1 MFREVDSK
9 NSSRG
14 DGVATIHD
22 VAEKAGVSIKTVS
35 RVLNGGTEVSEKTR
49 NRIEQAMRTLEFT
62 PSAAARMLR
71 GRPTGLVAVI
81 AEQLTTTPD
90 STEIIK
96 GIQQVCE
103 QLGKVLLIGETGG
116 HADVAERLVA
126 DMRERRVEGILFA
139 TPFHRRVELAVS
151 LGGTP
156 TALANCFETAGR
168 YMQVVPDDESGGYA
182 AAQIV
187 LQAGHRKIAF
197 LQLIPGMV
205 ATELRARGFHKAMH
219 EHGVASRPEW
229 LIHGAEAD
237 DANEFAHLSGAVDR
251 LFAGADQPTAILCGN
266 DKMAMRVIFILQRRG
281 LRVPADVSIVGFDD
295 FRLISEA
302 LDPGLTTVALP
313 YREIGELTGRF
324 VLDPGSQMAR
334 TVRVPCVPIMRGTVA
349 APPAKA
355 KP

>member
-1 MFREVDSK
+1 
-9 NSSRG
+9 
-14 DGVATIHD
+14 
-22 VAEKAGVSIKTVS
+22 
-35 RVLNGGTEVSEKTR
+35 
-49 NRIEQAMRTLEFT
+49 
-62 PSAAARMLR
+62 MLR

-103 QLGKVLLIGETGG
+103 QMGKVLLIGETGG
-116 HADVAERLVA
+116 SADVAERLVA
-126 DMRERRVEGILFA
+126 DMRERRVEAMLFA
-139 TPFHRRVELAVS
+139 TPFHRQVELTAA

-156 TALANCFETAGR
+156 TALANCFEGANR
-168 YMQVVPDDESGGYA
+168 YLQAVPDDEGGGYA

-205 ATELRARGFHKAMH
+205 ATGLRMRGVRRALR
-219 EHGVASRPEW
+219 EHGVTPNPAW
-229 LIHGAEAD
+229 LLHGAEAGEAD
-237 DANEFAHLSGAVDR
+237 EFSHLAESVGR
-251 LFAGADQPTAILCGN
+251 LFDNADRPTAILCGN

-313 YREIGELTGRF
+313 YREIGELAGRH
-324 VLDPGSQMAR
+324 VLDPATQPAA
-334 TVRVPCVPIMRGTVA
+334 TVRVPCVPVIRGTVA
-349 APPAKA
+349 APPKKV

>member
-1 MFREVDSK
+1 VS
-9 NSSRG
+9 
-14 DGVATIHD
+14 TIHD

-35 RVLNGGTEVSEKTR
+35 RVLNGGTEVSLKTR
-49 NRIEQAMRTLEFT
+49 TRIEQAMQALEFS

-81 AEQLTTTPD
+81 AEKLTTTPD

-103 QLGKVLLIGETGG
+103 QMGKVMLIGETGG
-116 HADVAERLVA
+116 HADVAQRLVA
-126 DMRERRVEGILFA
+126 DMRERRVEAILFA
-139 TPFHRRVELAVS
+139 TPFHRQVALSGA

-156 TALANCFETAGR
+156 TALANCFEASQQH
-168 YMQVVPDDESGGYA
+168 MQVVPDDEGGGYA
-182 AAQIV
+182 AAQMV

-197 LQLIPGMV
+197 LQLISGMV
-205 ATELRARGFHKAMH
+205 ATDLRQRGFHRAMR
-219 EHGVASRPEW
+219 EHGVTPDPAW

-251 LFAGADQPTAILCGN
+251 LFASADRPTAILCGN

-313 YREIGELTGRF
+313 YREIGEISGRY
-324 VLDPGSQMAR
+324 VLAPDAEAVR
-334 TVRVPCVPIMRGTVA
+334 TIKVPCTPVMRGTVGAPA
-349 APPAKA
+349 ARSKS
-355 KP
+355 

>member
-1 MFREVDSK
+1 VS
-9 NSSRG
+9 
-14 DGVATIHD
+14 TIHD

-35 RVLNGGTEVSEKTR
+35 RVLNGGTEVSLKTR
-49 NRIEQAMRTLEFT
+49 TRIEQAMQALEFS

-81 AEQLTTTPD
+81 AEKLTTTPD

-103 QLGKVLLIGETGG
+103 QMGKVMLIGETGG
-116 HADVAERLVA
+116 HADVAQRLVA
-126 DMRERRVEGILFA
+126 DMRERRVEAILFA
-139 TPFHRRVELAVS
+139 TPFHRQVALSAA

-156 TALANCFETAGR
+156 TALANCFEASQQH
-168 YMQVVPDDESGGYA
+168 MQVVPDDEGGGYA
-182 AAQIV
+182 AAQMV

-197 LQLIPGMV
+197 LQLISGMV
-205 ATELRARGFHKAMH
+205 ATDLRQRGFHRAMR
-219 EHGVASRPEW
+219 EHGVTPDPAW

-251 LFAGADQPTAILCGN
+251 LFASADRPTAILCGN

-313 YREIGELTGRF
+313 YREIGEISGRY
-324 VLDPGSQMAR
+324 VLAPDADAVR
-334 TVRVPCVPIMRGTVA
+334 TIKVPCTPVMRGTVGAPA
-349 APPAKA
+349 ARSKS
-355 KP
+355 

>member
-1 MFREVDSK
+1 MS
-9 NSSRG
+9 
-14 DGVATIHD
+14 TIHD

-35 RVLNGGTEVSEKTR
+35 RVLNGGTEVSLKTR
-49 NRIEQAMRTLEFT
+49 TRIEQAMQALEFS

-81 AEQLTTTPD
+81 AEKLTTTPD

-103 QLGKVLLIGETGG
+103 QLGKVMLIGETGG
-116 HADVAERLVA
+116 HPDVARRLVA
-126 DMRERRVEGILFA
+126 DMRERRVEAILFA
-139 TPFHRRVELAVS
+139 TPFHREVTLSAA
-151 LGGTP
+151 LGGTR
-156 TALANCFETAGR
+156 TALANCFETTQHH
-168 YMQVVPDDESGGYA
+168 MQVVPDDEGGGYA
-182 AAQIV
+182 AAQMV

-197 LQLIPGMV
+197 LQLISGMV
-205 ATELRARGFHKAMH
+205 ATELRQRGFHRAMR
-219 EHGVASRPEW
+219 EHGVAPDPAW

-251 LFAGADQPTAILCGN
+251 LFASADRPTAILCGN

-313 YREIGELTGRF
+313 YREIGEISGRY
-324 VLDPGSQMAR
+324 VLAPDADAVR
-334 TVRVPCVPIMRGTVA
+334 TIKVPCAPVMRGTVG
-349 APPAKA
+349 APATRSKA
-355 KP
+355 

>member
-1 MFREVDSK
+1 M
-9 NSSRG
+9 
-14 DGVATIHD
+14 ATIHD

-49 NRIEQAMRTLEFT
+49 NRIEQAMQALEFT

-103 QLGKVLLIGETGG
+103 QMGKVLLIGETGG
-116 HADVAERLVA
+116 HADVAHRLVA
-126 DMRERRVEGILFA
+126 DMRERRVEAILFA
-139 TPFHRRVELAVS
+139 TPFHRQVELS
-151 LGGTP
+151 MPLGGTP

-168 YMQVVPDDESGGYA
+168 YMQVVPDDENGGYA

-205 ATELRARGFHKAMH
+205 ATELRVRGFHRAMR
-219 EHGVASRPEW
+219 EHGVTPKPEW

-237 DANEFAHLSGAVDR
+237 DANEFAHLSNAVDR
-251 LFAGADQPTAILCGN
+251 LFASDDQPTAILCGN

-313 YREIGELTGRF
+313 YREIGEITGRY
-324 VLDPGSQMAR
+324 VLDPGSETAA
-334 TVRVPCVPIMRGTVA
+334 TARVPCVPVMRGTVS
-349 APPAKA
+349 APPARA
-355 KP
+355 RS

>member
-1 MFREVDSK
+1 M
-9 NSSRG
+9 
-14 DGVATIHD
+14 ATIHD
-22 VAEKAGVSIKTVS
+22 VADKAGVSIKTVS

-49 NRIEQAMRTLEFT
+49 TRIEQAMRALEFT

-90 STEIIK
+90 SSEIIK
-96 GIQQVCE
+96 GIQNICE

-116 HADVAERLVA
+116 HAHVASRLVA
-126 DMRERRVEGILFA
+126 DMRERRVEAIIYA
-139 TPFHRRVELAVS
+139 TPFHRQVALEPL

-156 TALANCFETAGR
+156 IVLANCFETPGR
-168 YMQVVPDDESGGYA
+168 YTQVIPDDERGGHA

-187 LQAGHRKIAF
+187 LQAGHRQIAF

-205 ATELRARGFHKAMH
+205 ATGLRLRGFQRALR
-219 EHGVASRPEW
+219 EHGVTPNPAW
-229 LIHGAEAD
+229 LMHGAEAGE
-237 DANEFAHLSGAVDR
+237 ANEFSHLTEAVDR
-251 LFAGADQPTAILCGN
+251 LFTGEHRPTAVLCGN
-266 DKMAMRVIFILQRRG
+266 DKMAMRVIFMLQRRG
-281 LRVPADVSIVGFDD
+281 LRVPADVSVVGFDD

-313 YREIGELTGRF
+313 YREIGELSGRQ
-324 VLDPGSQMAR
+324 VLERTADPAA
-334 TVRVPCVPIMRGTVA
+334 TILVPCVPVMRGTVG
-349 APPAKA
+349 APPVLAG

>member
-1 MFREVDSK
+1 MQ
-9 NSSRG
+9 G

-49 NRIEQAMRTLEFT
+49 TRIEQAMRALEFT

-81 AEQLTTTPD
+81 AEKLTTTPD
-90 STEIIK
+90 SSEIIK

-103 QLGKVLLIGETGG
+103 QMGKVLLIGETGG
-116 HADVAERLVA
+116 HADVAGRLVA
-126 DMRERRVEGILFA
+126 DLRERRVEAILFA
-139 TPFHRRVELAVS
+139 TPFHRQVALEAQ
-151 LGGTP
+151 LGSTP
-156 TALANCFETAGR
+156 TALANCFEAPGR
-168 YMQVVPDDESGGYA
+168 YMQVIPDDEGGGYA

-205 ATELRARGFHKAMH
+205 ATGLRLRGFHQAMR
-219 EHGVASRPEW
+219 EHGVTPKPEW
-229 LIHGAEAD
+229 LIHGAEAGEAD
-237 DANEFAHLSGAVDR
+237 EFSHLSDAVER
-251 LFAGADQPTAILCGN
+251 LFASADRPTAILCGN

-313 YREIGELTGRF
+313 YREIGELSGRH
-324 VLDPGSQMAR
+324 VLEQGDAAAG
-334 TVRVPCVPIMRGTVA
+334 TVRVPCLPVMRGTVA
-349 APPAKA
+349 APSSAKA
-355 KP
+355 KR

>member
-1 MFREVDSK
+1 M
-9 NSSRG
+9 
-14 DGVATIHD
+14 ATIHD

-49 NRIEQAMRTLEFT
+49 LRIEQAMRALQFA

-81 AEQLTTTPD
+81 AERLTTTPD
-90 STEIIK
+90 SSEIIK
-96 GIQQVCE
+96 GIQLVCE
-103 QLGKVLLIGETGG
+103 QMGKVLLIGETGG
-116 HADVAERLVA
+116 HAHIADRLVA
-126 DMRERRVEGILFA
+126 DMRERRVEAFLFA
-139 TPFHRRVELAVS
+139 TPFHCQVTLEQQ

-156 TALANCFETAGR
+156 GVLANCFEKPVRHT
-168 YMQVVPDDESGGYA
+168 QVVPDDEGGGYA

-205 ATELRARGFHKAMH
+205 ATDLRLRGFHRAMQ
-219 EHGVASRPEW
+219 EHGVTPNPKW
-229 LIHGAEAD
+229 LIHGAEAGVED
-237 DANEFAHLSGAVDR
+237 EFSHLADAVDR
-251 LFAGADQPTAILCGN
+251 LFATANRPTAILCGN

-313 YREIGELTGRF
+313 YREIGELSGRYA
-324 VLDPGSQMAR
+324 LGEQPEKPT
-334 TVRVPCVPIMRGTVA
+334 TVRVPCLPVMRGTVA
-349 APPAKA
+349 APVKAAKR
-355 KP
+355 

>member
-1 MFREVDSK
+1 
-9 NSSRG
+9 
-14 DGVATIHD
+14 VATIHD

-49 NRIEQAMRTLEFT
+49 TRIENAMHALEFT

-71 GRPTGLVAVI
+71 GKPTGLVAVI

-90 STEIIK
+90 SSEIIK
-96 GIQQVCE
+96 GIHQVCE

-116 HADVAERLVA
+116 RADIASRLVA
-126 DMRERRVEGILFA
+126 DMRERRVEAILFA
-139 TPFHRRVELAVS
+139 TPFHRQVTLAPL
-151 LGGTP
+151 LGSTP
-156 TALANCFETAGR
+156 IALANCFEQPGR
-168 YMQVVPDDESGGYA
+168 YTQVIPDDESGGYE

-205 ATELRARGFHKAMH
+205 ATDLRLRGFHRAMR
-219 EHGVASRPEW
+219 EHGVTPNPAW
-229 LIHGAEAD
+229 VMHGAEED
-237 DANEFAHLSGAVDR
+237 GANEFAHLAGAVDQ
-251 LFAGADQPTAILCGN
+251 LFATADRPTAILCGN

-281 LRVPADVSIVGFDD
+281 LRVPADVSVVGFDD

-313 YREIGELTGRF
+313 YREIGELSGRL
-324 VLDPGSQMAR
+324 VLEQESEAA
-334 TVRVPCVPIMRGTVA
+334 TTIRVPCLPVMRGTVG
-349 APPAKA
+349 APSPKGR

>member
-1 MFREVDSK
+1 M
-9 NSSRG
+9 
-14 DGVATIHD
+14 ATIHD
-22 VAEKAGVSIKTVS
+22 VADKAGVSIKTVS
-35 RVLNGGTEVSEKTR
+35 RVLNGGTEVSQKTR
-49 NRIEQAMRTLEFT
+49 TRIEQAMRSLEFA

-90 STEIIK
+90 SSEIIK
-96 GIQQVCE
+96 GIQLVCE
-103 QLGKVLLIGETGG
+103 EQGKMLLIGETGG
-116 HADVAERLVA
+116 NAAIADRLVA
-126 DMRERRVEGILFA
+126 DMRERRVEAILFA
-139 TPFHRRVELAVS
+139 TPFHRQVTVEPV
-151 LGGTP
+151 LGNTP
-156 TALANCFETAGR
+156 TALANCFEMPGR
-168 YMQVVPDDESGGYA
+168 YTQVVPDDEGGGYA

-205 ATELRARGFHKAMH
+205 ATGLRLRGFQRAMQ
-219 EHGVASRPEW
+219 EHGVPSNPAW
-229 LIHGAEAD
+229 LIHGAESD
-237 DANEFAHLSGAVDR
+237 DADEFAHLNDAVDR
-251 LFAGADQPTAILCGN
+251 LFASGERPTAILCGN

-313 YREIGELTGRF
+313 YRQIGEL
-324 VLDPGSQMAR
+324 SAR
-334 TVRVPCVPIMRGTVA
+334 SALAQAPEPAVTIHVPCLPVMRGTVG
-349 APPAKA
+349 APRAISGTVA

>member
-1 MFREVDSK
+1 MS
-9 NSSRG
+9 
-14 DGVATIHD
+14 TIHD

-35 RVLNGGTEVSEKTR
+35 RVLNGGSEVSLKTR
-49 NRIEQAMRTLEFT
+49 TRIEQAMQALEFS

-81 AEQLTTTPD
+81 AEKLTTTPD

-103 QLGKVLLIGETGG
+103 QLGKVMLIGETGG
-116 HADVAERLVA
+116 HPDVARRLVA
-126 DMRERRVEGILFA
+126 DMRERRVEAILFA
-139 TPFHRRVELAVS
+139 TPFHRQVTLSAA

-156 TALANCFETAGR
+156 TALANCFEAAQHH
-168 YMQVVPDDESGGYA
+168 MQVVPDDEGGGYA
-182 AAQIV
+182 AAQMV

-197 LQLIPGMV
+197 LQLISGMV
-205 ATELRARGFHKAMH
+205 ATELRQRGFHRAMR
-219 EHGVASRPEW
+219 EHGVAPDPAW

-251 LFAGADQPTAILCGN
+251 LFASADRPTAILCGN

-313 YREIGELTGRF
+313 YREIGEISGRY
-324 VLDPGSQMAR
+324 VLAPDADAVR
-334 TVRVPCVPIMRGTVA
+334 TIKVPCAPVMRGTVG
-349 APPAKA
+349 APATRSKA
-355 KP
+355 